1 MIKQRVLAVVAAS
14 ACGCRCR
21 RRLGRQRRVRHRHHG
36 SSHRQ
41 AKNVIFL
48 LGDGMGTQ
56 EITAAANTRAY
67 TTS

>member
-1 MIKQRVLAVVAAS
+1 VAAAGVAS
-14 ACGCRCR
+14 VASGA
-21 RRLGRQRRVRHRHHG
+21 LGTDTHG

-41 AKNVIFL
+41 AKNIIFL